1 MARYKHIDTS
11 PRFLA
16 LDLQRQLL
24 PGTFEYALN
33 HLIDHEIDLSGFDA
47 RYCNDLTG
55 AAAYPPGMLLK
66 VVLFAYSQGI
76 VSSRG
81 VERACREHITF
92 IALSGDSAPHFT
104 TIAAFVAG
112 LGDDIAKLFAQVLY
126 LCDRQGLIG
135 REMFA
140 IDGVKLPSHASKA
153 RSGTRADYERQ
164 AAKLEA
170 AAQTMLARHREN
182 DVLPTEPGLDAKA
195 QRRIARLQNDAAQLR
210 DWLAANPEDRKG
222 AKGSIRK
229 SNRTDNE
236 SAKMA
241 TSKGVIQGYCGVA
254 AVDARHQIIIEAQ
267 AHGTG
272 SEQELLLPV
281 VAATAAHRTDQT
293 LITADAGYHSDA
305 NLKALAEQEIP
316 ALIADNGMRKR
327 DERFRDQGKYKQLPD
342 PLYDKAHPAKKA
354 KLYRPADF
362 DHDPETGTCIC
373 PAGKSLYQNGANCI
387 HNGQIGTKFQGALRD
402 CVPCELR
409 EKCLRTPEKTKT
421 RQVCFFRGKAD
432 PQAMNAS
439 DRMRQAIDS
448 ERGRQLY
455 GGRFATVEPVFGNIR
470 HNKRLNRFT
479 LRGRKKVD
487 GQWKLFCLVHNIEK
501 LAHHGYG
508 Q

>member
-16 LDLQRQLL
+16 VDLERQML
-24 PGTFEYALN
+24 PGTFEHALN
-33 HLIDHEIDLSGFDA
+33 YLIDHELDLTGLDA
-47 RYCNDLTG
+47 RYRNDATG

-81 VERACREHITF
+81 IERACREHVTF
-92 IALSGDSAPHFT
+92 IALCGDSSPHFT
-104 TIAAFVAG
+104 TIAAFVSG
-112 LGDDIAKLFAQVLY
+112 LDDDIARLFGQVLY

-135 REMFA
+135 RQMFA
-140 IDGVKLPSHASKA
+140 IDGVKLPSNASKA
-153 RSGTRADYERQ
+153 RSGTRTDFERQ

-170 AAQTMLARHREN
+170 AAQTMLARHRAN
-182 DVLPTEPGLDAKA
+182 DGLPTEPGLVAKA
-195 QRRIARLQNDAAQLR
+195 AARLERLHREAAQMR
-210 DWLAANPEDRKG
+210 DWLKENPADRRG

-229 SNRTDNE
+229 SNRTDND

-241 TSKGVIQGYCGVA
+241 TAKGVIQGYTGVA
-254 AVDARHQIIIEAQ
+254 AVDDRHQIIVAAQ

-281 VAATAAHRTDQT
+281 VAATVT
-293 LITADAGYHSDA
+293 LRAPHTLVTADAGYHSEA
-305 NLKALAEQEIP
+305 NLKVLAAQGIP

-327 DERFRDQGKYKQLPD
+327 DERFKDQGRHKQLPD
-342 PLYDKAHPAKKA
+342 PLYDKAHPAKKT
-354 KLYRPADF
+354 KHYRPADF
-362 DHDPETGTCIC
+362 AYDPVAGTCIC
-373 PAGKSLYQNGANCI
+373 PAGKSLYQNGANCV
-387 HNGQIGTKFQGALRD
+387 HNGRIGTKFQGALRD
-402 CVPCELR
+402 CVPCEQR
-409 EKCLRTPEKTKT
+409 SQCLRTPEKTRA

-432 PQAMNAS
+432 TATVNVVDLMKW
-439 DRMRQAIDS
+439 AIDS
-448 ERGRQLY
+448 ERGRTLY
-455 GGRFATVEPVFGNIR
+455 GGRFATVEPVFGNLR

-479 LRGRKKVD
+479 LRGQKKVD
-487 GQWKLFCLVHNIEK
+487 AQWKLYCLVHNIEK